1 MTSPATAVAAAGGD
15 WGGVVPTVRYGLLSW
30 DAGGTFSSTPG
41 ASPSFIGPPSP
52 GPYQNAP
59 VWVVT
64 YVGVSP
70 PMTGPPCPPGGCPPA
85 PSTTVGTVPAGS
97 GSTYVFVDD
106 RTGQNIMGLAY

>member
-1 MTSPATAVAAAGGD
+1 
-15 WGGVVPTVRYGLLSW
+15 LLSW